1 VSKKNGGVPPALK
14 HGVCA
19 GMALL
24 PGEDPEEFEKLH
36 KRLREEFAPVGP
48 LEEEIVANMAH
59 LIWRRQNLSSYRL
72 AGLAKQRLSY
82 IHYELVPR
90 NEYLVSLGQD
100 SRDPEDVKAAEKA
113 ADEKAQ
119 KELGRFYELAKLDE
133 VATIDYLQTELT
145 LIDRLD
151 AMIDR
156 CIKRLLLVRGLKS
169 ISPSASTAASG
180 TKRIA
185 AA

>member
-1 VSKKNGGVPPALK
+1 MSKKNSGVPPALK
-14 HGVCA
+14 HGVYA

-24 PGEDPEEFEKLH
+24 PGEDPDEFEKLH
-36 KRLREEFAPVGP
+36 KRLIEDLAPVGP

-72 AGLAKQRLSY
+72 AGLAKQGISN

-90 NEYLVSLGQD
+90 NEYFVSLGQD
-100 SRDPEDVKAAEKA
+100 SRDPEEVKAAEKS

-119 KELGRFYELAKLDE
+119 KELGRFYDLAKLGD
-133 VATIDYLQTELT
+133 VATIDYLQNELS

-151 AMIDR
+151 GMIDR

-169 ISPSASTAASG
+169 ISPSASTTGAG
-180 TKRIA
+180 TKRIVA
-185 AA
+185 A